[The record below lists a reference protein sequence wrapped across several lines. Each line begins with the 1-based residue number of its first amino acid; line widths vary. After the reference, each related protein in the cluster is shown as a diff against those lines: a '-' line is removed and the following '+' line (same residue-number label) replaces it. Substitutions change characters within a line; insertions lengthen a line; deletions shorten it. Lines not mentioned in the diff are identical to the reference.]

1 MRSRWR
7 KGQNTVEYMLFISVI
22 AIAMVIAANTFA
34 EAGYMDGLEAFQ
46 DHINSYVEDGVVG
59 NE

>member
-1 MRSRWR
+1 MRAGWR

-22 AIAMVIAANTFA
+22 AIAMVIAANSFA
-34 EAGYMDGLEAFQ
+34 EAGYMDGLESFQ